1 VEKSTVNLEKQ
12 QASPK
17 IERTAAQEAVETI
30 REEIAAAAIEPN
42 PAFAMVSAT
51 PTPAKPTLN
60 LCKLD
65 DPECLSCQ

>member
-1 VEKSTVNLEKQ
+1 M
-12 QASPK
+12 
-17 IERTAAQEAVETI
+17 AQEAVESI
-30 REEIAAAAIEPN
+30 RADIAAAAIEPN

-51 PTPAKPTLN
+51 PTPATPKLN